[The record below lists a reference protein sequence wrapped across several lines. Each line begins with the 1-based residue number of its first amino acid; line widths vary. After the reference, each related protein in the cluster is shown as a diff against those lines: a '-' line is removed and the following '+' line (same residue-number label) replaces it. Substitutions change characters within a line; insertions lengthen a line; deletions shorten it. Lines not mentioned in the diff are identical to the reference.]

1 MAEIVRRTG
10 EAVVNGVARGVEV
23 IGEGLRYGSL
33 LVQLGAAAVAVRN
46 LSNAVRG
53 AYTYVEGCAA
63 SVDRLADKAA
73 SLSVDDL
80 TTGEHHDAAAVM
92 RAVLEEADAMADAA
106 GDLSVLFEQTR
117 DAHQADYGPV
127 VEAATHMPDGIEM
140 AERQFYSNH

>member
-10 EAVVNGVARGVEV
+10 EAVVNGVAKGAE
-23 IGEGLRYGSL
+23 IGEGLRYGVL

-53 AYTYVEGCAA
+53 AYNYVEGCAT

-73 SLSVDDL
+73 SLNVDDL

-92 RAVLEEADAMADAA
+92 RSVLEEADAMADAA
-106 GDLSVLFEQTR
+106 ADLSVMFDQTR
-117 DAHQADYGPV
+117 AAHETDYGPV
-127 VEAATHMPDGIEM
+127 AQAAQNMPDGIEM
-140 AERQFYSNH
+140 ADRQFYSNR